1 MQPFK
6 VDDVSA
12 LEQVQSR
19 QYVLLKTTSQR
30 HCISNV
36 RHDPGY
42 GLDAVTT

>member
-1 MQPFK
+1 MK

-12 LEQVQSR
+12 LEASSKP
-19 QYVLLKTTSQR
+19 QYALLKTTSQC

-42 GLDAVTT
+42 GLDAVKT